1 MKISAFT
8 EIELANL
15 RKSCNFVGNERDV
28 FDLRSQ
34 GVPLELIAEQIN
46 LSVDGVKKISR
57 KVNKKIMR
65 VQEDKTMTREEAIV
79 YWRNHF
85 ETGNTEQ
92 NDAVCLALEALENA
106 MIVYDKDELYR
117 IVARTVKF

>member
-34 GVPLELIAEQIN
+34 GVPLEIIAEQLDYTI
-46 LSVDGVKKISR
+46 DGIKKISR

-65 VQEDKTMTREEAIV
+65 VQVDKTMTREEAIV

-85 ETGNTEQ
+85 ESGNTEQ
-92 NDAVCLALEALENA
+92 NDAVCIALEALENA
-106 MIVYDKDELYR
+106 LIVYDSDELRR
-117 IVARTVKF
+117 IVAQTIKI

>member
-57 KVNKKIMR
+57 KVNRKIMR
-65 VQEDKTMTREEAIV
+65 VQEDKTMTREEAIA
-79 YWRNHF
+79 YWKNHY
-85 ETGNTEQ
+85 ESGNTEQ
-92 NDAVCLALEALENA
+92 NDAVYLALQALETS
-106 MIVYDKDELYR
+106 MVVYDHDDLRR
-117 IVARTVKF
+117 IVAQTIKI